1 MLLMEMMRTALTP
14 EKLAAFDSFIDGLP
28 DGYQAVVRS
37 GLSQQARILGAQLE
51 PNDHIPR
58 PLERVYG
65 VVHERI
71 VRGEIVTNGQSL
83 CLLQVDEILRNE
95 PGTRVN
101 VSDAD
106 GDTQPQYQLRLTF
119 LTGTTDRKPLED
131 FATLVNKE
139 LSADLRKFI
148 LGSQRFEDLKNEGG
162 QPPTAP
168 THSELSL
175 ASELIDKSV
184 RTLAVAMK
192 AVGGLLVSD
201 LGNQLPGRSQ
211 GEVER
216 AKNSL
221 LQTGLAVSEVVV
233 ICRKSQAQIACVP
246 GRETLED
253 VSRLSVICAC
263 GRAYLDERIEEA
275 LNVIDATRALLDSS
289 RWLSLIVL
297 DELLRLGI
305 TLDQIRID
313 QVRGGDEL
321 DAFVNV
327 SGELVLFEFKDK
339 RLSHV
344 TVVSDLIA

>member
-1 MLLMEMMRTALTP
+1 
-14 EKLAAFDSFIDGLP
+14 
-28 DGYQAVVRS
+28 
-37 GLSQQARILGAQLE
+37 
-51 PNDHIPR
+51 
-58 PLERVYG
+58 
-65 VVHERI
+65 
-71 VRGEIVTNGQSL
+71 
-83 CLLQVDEILRNE
+83 
-95 PGTRVN
+95 
-101 VSDAD
+101 
-106 GDTQPQYQLRLTF
+106 
-119 LTGTTDRKPLED
+119 
-131 FATLVNKE
+131 
-139 LSADLRKFI
+139 
-148 LGSQRFEDLKNEGG
+148 
-162 QPPTAP
+162 
-168 THSELSL
+168 
-175 ASELIDKSV
+175 
-184 RTLAVAMK
+184 MK

-201 LGNQLPGRSQ
+201 LGKQLPGRSQ
-211 GEVER
+211 DEVER

-339 RLSHV
+339 EFSLGNAYSFVAKIGWVKPNHAVVLTTETVGNDVREHFHRSGFGSCGLVLQRWVLRPV
-344 TVVSDLIA
+344 TMKVTG